1 IPSTTV
7 IDSCQLKCNNRIG
20 VNGSTI
26 KTKLCSKKFTIRR
39 YSWFHKSHLTIHEIL
54 TLTYY
59 WWSEISQKYVENDLD
74 LVHYWYVVFFCT
86 LIFLV
91 YRI

>member
-1 IPSTTV
+1 
-7 IDSCQLKCNNRIG
+7 G
-20 VNGSTI
+20 VNGSNI

-39 YSWFHKSHLTIHEIL
+39 YSWFHKSHLTIYEIL

-74 LVHYWYVVFFCT
+74 L
-86 LIFLV
+86 
-91 YRI
+91 